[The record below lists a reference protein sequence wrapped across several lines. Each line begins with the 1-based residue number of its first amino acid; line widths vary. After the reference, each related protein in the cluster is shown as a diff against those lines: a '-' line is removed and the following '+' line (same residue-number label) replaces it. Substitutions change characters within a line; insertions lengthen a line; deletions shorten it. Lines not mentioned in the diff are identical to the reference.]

1 MPGESSLSPPAPLDL
16 GRMEEEAKAS
26 ATKRIASL
34 LQRPEQ
40 LERVDQCKR
49 MMTRKK
55 ASVDTMLKS
64 AVQSQLDGV
73 RTGLN
78 QLQSALQDVYEI
90 KQSLDVVEETYK
102 YVQPLK
108 DKLSSVNREN
118 TRFCQLASAME
129 NLKHIFT
136 VPESVRKT
144 EELISESKLLQ
155 AHKHLTD
162 IEMARDDLMF
172 ELYKQ
177 PQKSPTDN
185 NTLTKYFSEVVKLS
199 EDLGKQL
206 WIILG
211 QLLITIRREPTLVV
225 TALRI
230 VEREETRDEIVM
242 KRKEQTGFLPVGRPK
257 KWKQKTFEVLERTIT
272 YKIEGNQMEDRSSNK
287 MWLVRHLEVTRQLMI
302 DDLRIVKTMLPPVFP
317 PSYAIVDK
325 YLKMYHEGI
334 STHIQDMIAQGLEG
348 NEFVTLLSWITAYNS
363 PELLKH
369 PELKIDIRDLGPLL
383 EPPVI
388 DDLQNQYL
396 KNMRSNIMDWTKNS
410 LVQDKKDWF
419 REEHPDADGDGF
431 YSTSLPVILFQMME
445 QNLQVAQIIGEDL
458 VKKVLELFAEE
469 LNMFAKEY
477 QSEILSYKERH
488 LMDRSEPKFFIH
500 YLIANINN
508 TLAFC
513 DYMKQLRKRYM
524 KDEFDDRRDEEEDN
538 IRKDRFQLLTDK
550 FKQIANFGCNI
561 LLDEVWIDL
570 RNSKCIEELLTK
582 SWCQGSH
589 SVDTIYATWAD
600 YSGDFVHLKEP
611 YCVRLILEA
620 RRRLLREYIRAILS
634 KKLQLKNYNERKPV
648 AEKICTEAN
657 KLKELFKEYGNN
669 KAGDSDFGPLKMLA
683 EVWKLRDTSM
693 MQLEITG
700 LVVKHP
706 DIQTEQ
712 LINLLMGR
720 GDMSRAD
727 ARQMVQDTV
736 GEDDQLKPK
745 PKGIF
750 SEVAQMG

>member
-1 MPGESSLSPPAPLDL
+1 MPGESTLSPPAPLDL

-26 ATKRIASL
+26 ATKRIASI

-40 LERVDQCKR
+40 LERVDQYKR
-49 MMTRKK
+49 RMTRKK

-102 YVQPLK
+102 SIQPLK
-108 DKLSSVNREN
+108 DKLSAVNKEN
-118 TRFCQLASAME
+118 NSFCQLGSAME

-144 EELISESKLLQ
+144 AEFINESKLLQ

-162 IEMARDDLMF
+162 LEMARDDLMF
-172 ELYKQ
+172 ELHKQ

-185 NTLTKYFSEVVKLS
+185 NTLTKYFKDVEKLS

-206 WIILG
+206 WIIMG
-211 QLLITIRREPTLVV
+211 RVLITVRREPTLIV

-230 VEREETRDEIVM
+230 IEREEKRDEIVM

-257 KWKQKTFEVLERTIT
+257 RWKQKTFEILERTIT
-272 YKIEGNQMEDRSSNK
+272 YKIEGNQMEDRDTNK
-287 MWLVRHLEVTRQLMI
+287 MWLVRHLEITRQLMI
-302 DDLRIVKTMLPPVFP
+302 DDLRVVKTMLPPVFP

-325 YLKMYHEGI
+325 YVKMYHAGI
-334 STHIQDMIAQGLEG
+334 ANHITDMIAQGLEG
-348 NEFVTLLSWITAYNS
+348 NEYVTLLSWINAYNS

-369 PELKIDIRDLGPLL
+369 PDLNIDIKDLGPLL
-383 EPPVI
+383 EPNVI

-445 QNLQVAQIIGEDL
+445 QNLQVAQMIGEDL
-458 VKKVLELFAEE
+458 VKKVLGLFADE

-477 QSEILSYKERH
+477 QSEIQSYKERH

-508 TLAFC
+508 TIAFC
-513 DYMKQLRKRYM
+513 DYMKELRKRYL
-524 KDEFDDRRDEEEDN
+524 KEEFDDRLEEEEDN
-538 IRKDRFQLLTDK
+538 IRKDRFQLLTDR
-550 FKQIANFGCNI
+550 FKQIGNLGCNI

-570 RNSKCIEELLTK
+570 RNSKCIDELLTK

-589 SVDTIYATWAD
+589 CVDIIYATWAD

-611 YCVRLILEA
+611 FSVGLVVEA
-620 RRRLLREYIRAILS
+620 RRRLLREYIKAILS
-634 KKLQLKNYNERKPV
+634 KKLQLKNYSERKPV
-648 AEKICTEAN
+648 ADKICSEAD
-657 KLKELFKEYGNN
+657 KLKELFKEYGNL
-669 KAGDSDFGPLKMLA
+669 KAGETDFGPLKLLA

-700 LVVKHP
+700 LTVKHP
-706 DIQTEQ
+706 DIRTEQ
-712 LINLLMGR
+712 LISLLMGR
-720 GDMSRAD
+720 GDMSRVE

-750 SEVAQMG
+750 TEVAQMS